1 MHPHAARRAANDG
14 RGTGRPAAIL
24 AGLAIALLTVLPAAV
39 HAQLAPLH
47 AGCQGA
53 LVWEVGLESPPE
65 TVDLLFVDAAG
76 DTITRFATGTLN
88 DGFEEINVPC
98 LPAGTY
104 EGRLQVAAEGQVVF
118 TGEPRMLIAAA
129 PVITLDVGGA
139 SGEAACSGV
148 VTFSGMVLDDCG
160 LVAGDV
166 SVDVALLTPNATLGE
181 PDVTVTTSGDTIKFS
196 GSVTASDV
204 TDSAAVVEITV
215 TAADGCALVATAAA
229 QVEVGDD
236 TPPVVTCPEDIEI
249 ECTALGGTP
258 ADDAQLEAFFEG
270 FTATDDC
277 DTNLTLTHDAPEFF
291 PLGETVV
298 TFTATDFSGNSASCM
313 ATVTVIDTVPPVIEI
328 ALNRTVLWP
337 PNHKFHD
344 ILASVTVTDDCDPEP
359 GFVLLSVES
368 NESVNGRGDGNT
380 QPDVRDESLGEP
392 DLAFALRAERAGP
405 GDGRVYT
412 ITYRAFDLSGN
423 EALGTAEVRVPH
435 DRGGKARGS
444 NGYAGDGRAF
454 AAGDGR
460 IAILVLS
467 WTDDLDGTV
476 FDATTIRHFRTQIG
490 NMKGVVDVEEA
501 WVGDVDL
508 DGRRDA
514 LFVFPRGAVE
524 TLHLRAH
531 GQQEKTSLHFEDA
544 AGNDW
549 VVYDIFELG
558 APIAADLAVLEK
570 VEREADDAG
579 DTGDSG
585 EAGDAGDAVAADRPM
600 AGMLM
605 AQPNPFTPSTVVRFV
620 VPRDGPVNLTVFDIA
635 GRPVRV
641 LAEGFHSA
649 GEYRVT
655 WDGARRGG
663 NRLTPGV
670 YLVRFEMDG
679 LAASEK
685 VVMLK

>member
-1 MHPHAARRAANDG
+1 MYPLAVPRAAHDG
-14 RGTGRPAAIL
+14 RGTGRPAAFL
-24 AGLAIALLTVLPAAV
+24 AGLALALLTVLPAAV
-39 HAQLAPLH
+39 HAQIAPLH

-53 LVWEVGLESPPE
+53 VVWEVGIENPPE

-104 EGRLQVAAEGQVVF
+104 EGRLQVASEGQVVF
-118 TGEPRMLIAAA
+118 TGDPRMLIAAA
-129 PVITLDVGGA
+129 PVITLEAGGEA
-139 SGEAACSGV
+139 GGAACSGV
-148 VTFSGMVLDDCG
+148 VIFSGMVLDDCG
-160 LVAGDV
+160 IVAEDV

-181 PDVTVTTSGDTIKFS
+181 PVITVTTSGDTIKFS

-204 TDSAAVVEITV
+204 TDSAAVVEVTV
-215 TAADGCALVATAAA
+215 IAADGCALVATASA

-236 TPPVVTCPEDIEI
+236 TPPVVTCPEDVTIV
-249 ECTALGGTP
+249 CTGSGGTP
-258 ADDAQLEAFFEG
+258 ADDPQLEAFFAG

-277 DTNLTLTHDAPEFF
+277 DTNLTLANDAPEFF
-291 PLGETVV
+291 PLGETTV

-313 ATVTVIDTVPPVIEI
+313 ATVTVIDTVPPVIEV
-328 ALNRTVLWP
+328 ALNRSVLWP

-344 ILASVTVTDDCDPEP
+344 IVAEVTVSDECDPEP
-359 GFVLLSVES
+359 GFVLVSIES

-392 DLAFALRAERAGP
+392 DLDFALRAERAGP

-412 ITYRAFDLSGN
+412 ITYLAFDASGN
-423 EALGTAEVRVPH
+423 EAFATAEVRVPH
-435 DRGGKARGS
+435 DRGGRAHGS
-444 NGYAGDGRAF
+444 NGYAADGRAF
-454 AAGDGR
+454 EAPDGR
-460 IAILVLS
+460 VAILVPS
-467 WTDDLDGTV
+467 WSDELNGES

-501 WVGDVDL
+501 WVGDVDM

-514 LFVFPRGAVE
+514 LFVFPRGAAE
-524 TLHLRAH
+524 ALHLRARGH
-531 GQQEKTSLHFEDA
+531 QDMTSLHFEDA

-549 VVYDIFELG
+549 VVYDIFDLG

-570 VEREADDAG
+570 VERDAGDAGDAG
-579 DTGDSG
+579 DTGDADDAA
-585 EAGDAGDAVAADRPM
+585 AGDRPM

-605 AQPNPFTPSTVVRFV
+605 AQPNPFTPSTMVRFV
-620 VPRDGPVNLTVFDIA
+620 VARDGPVNLTVFDVA

-641 LAEGFHSA
+641 LAEGFHAA

-663 NRLTPGV
+663 GRLTPGV
-670 YLVRFEMDG
+670 YLLRFEMDG